1 MRGIRI
7 VTATTV
13 TLLGATGFVGGR
25 VLRNLDQQGIR
36 VEAVSRQPRPPGLS
50 PNIGWTQADLNEP
63 GAVARIPWSETVI
76 STVFV
81 AMTAQVVEQWSRGA
95 SRRLVAFSST
105 SALTKSN
112 SSESSDREISVLLS
126 EGEAR
131 LRELHPKVTILRPT
145 MIYGGPGDRNVERV
159 AQQLLKFPFFP
170 LVGSGMGLRQ
180 PVHADDLATAAVLAT
195 KSSLASGKAYN
206 LAGSEVLPFRQMIQR
221 IGAANNSAV
230 RFVSIPLPAARTA
243 LLLLSSLPR
252 FRGIPLGS
260 LERMNRDLVFDISQ
274 ARHDFRYAPR
284 AFEPSTY

>member
-1 MRGIRI
+1 
-7 VTATTV
+7 VAAKTV
-13 TLLGATGFVGGR
+13 TLLGATGLVGGR
-25 VLRNLDQQGIR
+25 VLRNLDRQGIR
-36 VEAVSRQPRPPGLS
+36 VEAVSRQSRPPGLS

-63 GAVARIPWSETVI
+63 EALAKIPWSEIVI

-81 AMTAQVVEQWSRGA
+81 ALTAQVVEQWSPGA

-131 LRELHPKVTILRPT
+131 LRELHPNVTVLRPT

-180 PVHADDLATAAVLAT
+180 PVHADDLATAAVLSAN
-195 KSSLASGKAYN
+195 SSLASGKTYN
-206 LAGSEVLPFRQMIQR
+206 LAGSEVLPFRQMIRR

-230 RFVSIPLPAARTA
+230 RLVSIPLPVARIA
-243 LLLLSSLPR
+243 LRLLSPFPR

-260 LERMNRDLVFDISQ
+260 LERMSQDMVFDISEAQ
-274 ARHDFRYAPR
+274 QDFGYAPLP
-284 AFEPSTY
+284 FEPPTY

>member
-1 MRGIRI
+1 MRRIRI
-7 VTATTV
+7 VTADIV
-13 TLLGATGFVGGR
+13 TLLGATGLVGGR
-25 VLRNLDQQGIR
+25 VLRNLDRQGIR
-36 VEAVSRQPRPPGLS
+36 VEAVSRQSPPPGLS

-63 GAVARIPWSETVI
+63 GAVAKIPWSETVI

-81 AMTAQVVEQWSRGA
+81 AMTAQVVEQWSPGA

-131 LRELHPKVTILRPT
+131 LRELHPNVTVLRPT

-159 AQQLLKFPFFP
+159 AQQLLKFSFFP

-180 PVHADDLATAAVLAT
+180 PVHADDLATAAVLSA
-195 KSSLASGKAYN
+195 KSSLASGKTYN
-206 LAGSEVLPFRQMIQR
+206 LGGSEVLPFRQMIQR
-221 IGAANNSAV
+221 IGAANNFSV
-230 RFVSIPLPAARTA
+230 RLVSIPLPAARMA
-243 LLLLSSLPR
+243 LRLLSPFPR

-260 LERMNRDLVFDISQ
+260 LERMSQDLVFDISE
-274 ARHDFRYAPR
+274 ARQDFGYAPR
-284 AFEPSTY
+284 PFEPPTY

>member
-1 MRGIRI
+1 M
-7 VTATTV
+7 AAKTV
-13 TLLGATGFVGGR
+13 TLLGATGLVGGR
-25 VLRNLDQQGIR
+25 VLRNLDRQGIR
-36 VEAVSRQPRPPGLS
+36 VEAVSRQSRPPGLS

-63 GAVARIPWSETVI
+63 EALAKIPWSEIVI

-81 AMTAQVVEQWSRGA
+81 ALTAQVVEQWSPGA

-131 LRELHPKVTILRPT
+131 LRELHPNVTILRPT

-180 PVHADDLATAAVLAT
+180 PVHADDLATAAVLSAN
-195 KSSLASGKAYN
+195 SSLASGKTYN
-206 LAGSEVLPFRQMIQR
+206 LAGSEVFPFRQMIQR

-230 RFVSIPLPAARTA
+230 RLVSIPLPAARIA
-243 LLLLSSLPR
+243 LRLLSPFPR
-252 FRGIPLGS
+252 FREIPLGS
-260 LERMNRDLVFDISQ
+260 LERMSQDMIFDISE
-274 ARHDFRYAPR
+274 ARQDFGYAPR
-284 AFEPSTY
+284 PFEPPTY

>member
-1 MRGIRI
+1 M
-7 VTATTV
+7 AAKTV
-13 TLLGATGFVGGR
+13 TLLGATGLVGGR
-25 VLRNLDQQGIR
+25 VLRNLDRQGIR
-36 VEAVSRQPRPPGLS
+36 VEAVSRQSRPPGLS

-63 GAVARIPWSETVI
+63 EALAKIPWSEIVI

-81 AMTAQVVEQWSRGA
+81 ALTAQVVEQWSPGA

-131 LRELHPKVTILRPT
+131 LRELHPNVTILRPT

-180 PVHADDLATAAVLAT
+180 PVHADDLATAAVLSAN
-195 KSSLASGKAYN
+195 SSLASGKTYN
-206 LAGSEVLPFRQMIQR
+206 LAGSEVFPFRQMIQR

-230 RFVSIPLPAARTA
+230 RLVSIPLPAARIA
-243 LLLLSSLPR
+243 LRLLSPFPR

-260 LERMNRDLVFDISQ
+260 LERMSQDLVFDISE
-274 ARHDFRYAPR
+274 ARQDFGYAPR
-284 AFEPSTY
+284 PFEPPTY

>member
-1 MRGIRI
+1 MKGTRI
-7 VTATTV
+7 VTANTV

-25 VLRNLDQQGIR
+25 ILRTLVQQGFK
-36 VEAVSRQPRPPGLS
+36 VEAVSRQLRPPGLS
-50 PNIGWTQADLNEP
+50 PNIGWTRANLNDA
-63 GAVARIPWSETVI
+63 GDVAKIRWSETVI

-81 AMTAQVVEQWSRGA
+81 AMTAQVVEQWSPDP

-112 SSESSDREISVLLS
+112 SAESADRDISAQLR

-131 LRELHPKVTILRPT
+131 LRELHPNVTILRPT

-159 AQQLLKFPFFP
+159 AQQLQKFSFFP

-180 PVHADDLATAAVLAT
+180 PVHADDLATAAVLAAR
-195 KSSLASGKAYN
+195 SSLASGKAYN

-221 IGAANNSAV
+221 IGTANNATV

-243 LLLLSSLPR
+243 LLLLSPFPR
-252 FRGIPLGS
+252 FRGLPLGS
-260 LERMNRDLVFDISQ
+260 LERMSKDLVFDTFEANQ
-274 ARHDFRYAPR
+274 DFGYAPR
-284 AFEPSTY
+284 TFEPPTY